1 MAKAYTGV
9 DIGTGHLKLA
19 VCDGKAVSQI
29 AIEEVPDN
37 LVKDGRIT
45 SLETMSEL
53 LRDAVRKHRITAKNC
68 ALVLHARDVYT
79 RRISLPAMTVDELKL
94 NLPFE
99 FRDYIADGKDVYKRQ
114 LLPFRCLRLSCTRRM
129 REPTKRLFVAVL
141 PPPRPSAFRI
151 RLLIKMEPLR

>member
-79 RRISLPAMTVDELKL
+79 RRISLPAMTVDE
-94 NLPFE
+94 
-99 FRDYIADGKDVYKRQ
+99 
-114 LLPFRCLRLSCTRRM
+114 
-129 REPTKRLFVAVL
+129 
-141 PPPRPSAFRI
+141 
-151 RLLIKMEPLR
+151 